1 MTQHLFHQRERERER
16 PTPSSPRA
24 AIFEENSSSLNF
36 PKRLTSTVT
45 PYNSSVCIVCQKE
58 GGTFRKAETKP
69 KGLKMFNVAKL
80 II

>member
-1 MTQHLFHQRERERER
+1 MRQHLFHQRERER
-16 PTPSSPRA
+16 PTPSSSCA

-36 PKRLTSTVT
+36 SKRLRSAVT
-45 PYNSSVCIVCQKE
+45 PYNSSVCIVCHTE
-58 GGTFRKAETKP
+58 GGTFHKAETKP